1 MRKLHISLVH
11 DTTRR
16 SQAIFEIGGC
26 HSSVGEQS
34 VLARDIV
41 SHSKFLPIVF
51 KGCSAF

>member
-16 SQAIFEIGGC
+16 SQAIFENGDY
-26 HSSVGEQS
+26 HSSIGEQS
-34 VLARDIV
+34 VLACDIV
-41 SHSKFLPIVF
+41 SHNKLLPIVF